1 MIISVS
7 SKKPFITYES
17 MGIKTFLL
25 VTEIVFNI
33 KNMWKY
39 LLFSKRFWKI
49 SKCLESQNIK
59 VVHFPPFSQMPS
71 YFLSCVG
78 NVQNFGLLSVWIK
91 IRVNPLLLHNQN
103 PITVYSNLRSSYSK
117 IQTEQYVIHLRFI
130 FLGRHILKS

>member
-39 LLFSKRFWKI
+39 LLFSKRF
-49 SKCLESQNIK
+49 
-59 VVHFPPFSQMPS
+59 
-71 YFLSCVG
+71 
-78 NVQNFGLLSVWIK
+78 
-91 IRVNPLLLHNQN
+91 
-103 PITVYSNLRSSYSK
+103 
-117 IQTEQYVIHLRFI
+117 
-130 FLGRHILKS
+130 